1 MGGVLE
7 SGVEGRLAF
16 DGFNLSLSVD
26 NLFNR
31 SADVFA
37 FGNPFRFATMPQF
50 TPQRPLSATL
60 AVRRA
65 F

>member
-1 MGGVLE
+1 MGRVLE
-7 SGVEGRLAF
+7 SGIEGRLAL
-16 DGFNLSLSVD
+16 DGFDISLSVD
-26 NLFNR
+26 NLLNR

-50 TPQRPLSATL
+50 TPQRPISATL